1 MKRTYTK
8 YPSNYVKASKL
19 SDARQ
24 WYFGKDEKELCGDAI
39 QELCTGWIISKR
51 IADEEK
57 PFSLASVAEL
67 LKSTYPDRFSD
78 TYTLHFG
85 QESEEQDFDMYTIL
99 GALEGMCHDN
109 QACEV
114 ADGFYYVGSY
124 ADWRNDNEAKA
135 QLADLENS

>member
-1 MKRTYTK
+1 
-8 YPSNYVKASKL
+8 
-19 SDARQ
+19 
-24 WYFGKDEKELCGDAI
+24 
-39 QELCTGWIISKR
+39 
-51 IADEEK
+51 
-57 PFSLASVAEL
+57 
-67 LKSTYPDRFSD
+67 
-78 TYTLHFG
+78 
-85 QESEEQDFDMYTIL
+85 MYTIL